1 MSLQNGE
8 ERRDPFT
15 EFINE
20 SLDMDGVDGLD
31 VETIAALMRHL
42 LKNLPPE
49 AITTLWADRLDTLQE
64 IVRSRLNM
72 KMVMSAVRD
81 EPSFGNADPQ
91 EIEVLITLTA
101 TLAFVCYNEL
111 MEQYDLDERRG
122 KDDTLLARRLRAML
136 KASLGWVRKAAK
148 DGDNVAQKMLQEA
161 DELINVSHRLE

>member
-8 ERRDPFT
+8 ERRDPFSD
-15 EFINE
+15 FINE

-31 VETIAALMRHL
+31 VETITALMRHL
-42 LKNLPPE
+42 LKNLPAE
-49 AITTLWADRLDTLQE
+49 SITTLWADKLDTLQE
-64 IVRSRLNM
+64 IVRGRLNM

-122 KDDTLLARRLRAML
+122 KDDTLLAKRLRAML

-148 DGDNVAQKMLQEA
+148 EGDTVADKMLQEA
-161 DELINVSHRLE
+161 DELLDVSDRLE

>member
-8 ERRDPFT
+8 ERSDPFS

-31 VETIAALMRHL
+31 VETITALMRHL
-42 LKNLPPE
+42 LKNLPAE

-64 IVRSRLNM
+64 IVRARLNM

-111 MEQYDLDERRG
+111 MDQYDLDERRG
-122 KDDTLLARRLRAML
+122 KDDTLLAKRLRAML

-148 DGDNVAQKMLQEA
+148 DGDSVAEKMVQEA
-161 DELINVSHRLE
+161 DNLLDVSDRLE

>member
-15 EFINE
+15 DFINE

-31 VETIAALMRHL
+31 VETITALMRHL

-49 AITTLWADRLDTLQE
+49 SITTLWADRLDTLQE

-111 MEQYDLDERRG
+111 MDQYDLDERRG

-148 DGDNVAQKMLQEA
+148 DGDSVAQKMVQEA
-161 DELINVSHRLE
+161 DELLNVSDRLE

>member
-8 ERRDPFT
+8 ESRDPFS

-31 VETIAALMRHL
+31 VETITALMRHL

-49 AITTLWADRLDTLQE
+49 SITTLWADRLDTLQE

-111 MEQYDLDERRG
+111 MDQYDLDERRG
-122 KDDTLLARRLRAML
+122 KDDSLLARRLRSML

-148 DGDNVAQKMLQEA
+148 DGDSVAQKMVQEA
-161 DELINVSHRLE
+161 DELLDVSNRLE